1 MKTFLDFQEDLTDR
15 RAELL
20 QKQKKQIK
28 QSVKKGTKSRAAF
41 EKHVADEQESRN
53 KAQKK
58 IREREK
64 LKKEIKKEIADE
76 EEG

>member
-15 RAELL
+15 RQDLL
-20 QKQKKQIK
+20 QKQKTQKKQAAE
-28 QSVKKGTKSRAAF
+28 KGTKSRAAF

-53 KAQKK
+53 KAQQK

-76 EEG
+76 EE